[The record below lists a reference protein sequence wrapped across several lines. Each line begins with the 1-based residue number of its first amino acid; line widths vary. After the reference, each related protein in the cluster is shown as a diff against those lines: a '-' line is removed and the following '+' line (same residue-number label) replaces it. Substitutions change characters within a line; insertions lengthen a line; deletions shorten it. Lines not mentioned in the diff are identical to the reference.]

1 MRSLILSNLSPY
13 TGNTSSSTPSTN
25 SVSTGQ
31 SVPGL
36 ADLVGAKAGQ
46 AENAVLERGY
56 ELRRS
61 AKQADSSFTYWLE
74 PGTGGCVAIRTTDGL
89 YGAIVY
95 TADRDCKRQ

>member
-1 MRSLILSNLSPY
+1 
-13 TGNTSSSTPSTN
+13 
-25 SVSTGQ
+25 
-31 SVPGL
+31 L

-74 PGTGGCVAIRTTDGL
+74 RGTGGCVAIRTTDGR

-95 TADRDCKRQ
+95 NSSDRCAKK